1 MYAINQIINVT
12 SFYFANGHSLRLY
25 PKQIEFGTTRCTFTD
40 GIQYLVKQ
48 GTRAI
53 KLFDMTDGNTTY
65 RLRYE
70 DGNWTLLGTK

>member
-1 MYAINQIINVT
+1 MYAINQIINVN
-12 SFYFANGHSLRLY
+12 SFYFANGRDLKSY

-48 GTRAI
+48 GSRAI
-53 KLFDMTDGNTTY
+53 RLFDMTDGHTTY

-70 DGNWTLLGTK
+70 NGNWMLLGTR